1 MGSRSTLIIN
11 GGEIYGNKG
20 CAGAIGSQ
28 GYNATTLNSITINGG
43 RIYDNIATCGDVIRL
58 RIHTDL
64 ILSGPD
70 EALEGGIWLQ
80 NNAGRR
86 PILLTRARTKPLPL
100 TCEGIVYRNVLIAG
114 RDYTLTQGDL
124 EQVQLTNELDSHYR
138 LTLDRE
144 SNNIYIGSTQN
155 IGTQIYWS
163 SVGNDANDGRTR
175 QTAVATFA
183 RAKQLLTENQSQD
196 GDNVI
201 TVVAGTTSSTP
212 KVITIAEDQTWSLKG
227 IPNAYIQCDETSK
240 GYMWYVKGATLTLE
254 DIVIDGNFY
263 YASVTGKTSP
273 FRVEYDDGEDEP
285 QLSVLN
291 LRSGAVIR
299 NASDDGIYAY
309 GGIVNM
315 YDGARITE
323 IAETE
328 YAIYATGTYVTTT
341 QIDRSPTVNI
351 YGGEFDHNARC
362 FYPTGGCKLNI
373 YGGNYHDNVY
383 AGSTG
388 GVIVNCTSSAAKVAI
403 YGGTFTNNAL
413 TGTGANNVGTIVY
426 GSSLAEITVVG
437 GTFSGNTC
445 AVDPEQNGFSS
456 YSSSATTKP
465 MVLTLKPDAGLDLSG
480 VPLVYSFAAEESYV
494 KVAGAL
500 TSTTAI
506 RYINDLK
513 TGQVVAMG
521 SEGYQLTQADLA
533 KLSLRNEGFTLKLDT
548 AKNQIVVG

>member
-1 MGSRSTLIIN
+1 M
-11 GGEIYGNKG
+11 
-20 CAGAIGSQ
+20 
-28 GYNATTLNSITINGG
+28 
-43 RIYDNIATCGDVIRL
+43 
-58 RIHTDL
+58 
-64 ILSGPD
+64 
-70 EALEGGIWLQ
+70 
-80 NNAGRR
+80 
-86 PILLTRARTKPLPL
+86 
-100 TCEGIVYRNVLIAG
+100 
-114 RDYTLTQGDL
+114 
-124 EQVQLTNELDSHYR
+124 
-138 LTLDRE
+138 
-144 SNNIYIGSTQN
+144 
-155 IGTQIYWS
+155 
-163 SVGNDANDGRTR
+163 
-175 QTAVATFA
+175 
-183 RAKQLLTENQSQD
+183 
-196 GDNVI
+196 
-201 TVVAGTTSSTP
+201 
-212 KVITIAEDQTWSLKG
+212 
-227 IPNAYIQCDETSK
+227 
-240 GYMWYVKGATLTLE
+240 
-254 DIVIDGNFY
+254 
-263 YASVTGKTSP
+263 
-273 FRVEYDDGEDEP
+273 
-285 QLSVLN
+285 
-291 LRSGAVIR
+291 
-299 NASDDGIYAY
+299 
-309 GGIVNM
+309 
-315 YDGARITE
+315 
-323 IAETE
+323 
-328 YAIYATGTYVTTT
+328 
-341 QIDRSPTVNI
+341 NI